1 MVRHPRLDGGI
12 SGSASDGLLGVNSSV
27 ALQIDGGDARARPQE
42 TLSATLPQSVLP
54 RGGLMADLHAVLA
67 MRLTVAE
74 SETHA
79 LHYRTVTLPN
89 AASLAAGVPTC
100 LLSAALT
107 D

>member
-1 MVRHPRLDGGI
+1 
-12 SGSASDGLLGVNSSV
+12 
-27 ALQIDGGDARARPQE
+27 
-42 TLSATLPQSVLP
+42 
-54 RGGLMADLHAVLA
+54 MADQHAVLA